1 MQISKTS
8 LIGDM
13 GSDITKP
20 VAEAAGGQALN
31 VCKQKGL
38 LSTND
43 IWHNLLMYFVE
54 VKVKAETGDKRT
66 CNRSATETIKK
77 Q

>member
-20 VAEAAGGQALN
+20 VAEAAGG
-31 VCKQKGL
+31 
-38 LSTND
+38 
-43 IWHNLLMYFVE
+43 
-54 VKVKAETGDKRT
+54 
-66 CNRSATETIKK
+66 
-77 Q
+77 